1 MFTQTQLTEIRAA
14 VARNSTA
21 AEDRFRKCVAEE
33 GMATAIR
40 KWGPGVAALHL
51 IQEHLDDL
59 AAHINDPMAVLR
71 WFSCYSQVVNDLR
84 EQYGEEYVRTILT
97 PSLEQY
103 VPVTTPAAT
112 TKIASQTVKT
122 PA

>member
-1 MFTQTQLTEIRAA
+1 MFSSTQLAEIRAA
-14 VARNSTA
+14 VARNTVA
-21 AEDRFRKCVAEE
+21 AEERFRKSVVDD
-33 GMATAIR
+33 GMASAIR
-40 KWGPGVAALHL
+40 KWGPGVAALQI

-103 VPVTTPAAT
+103 APAPTPAAT